1 MNKSVGLLKR
11 ILINF
16 YDIILLFAVLYFFTI
31 PVILM
36 TQGNAVIGSLIY
48 KAYIISI
55 VFLYYAWFWRKY
67 NQTLVMKIWK
77 VKIYSKYS
85 LKISYL
91 QSLKRIIFALIGG
104 HFLLIFNSESLQDK
118 LSKTY
123 LERCD
128 YISSRTMRNIKR
140 QLK

>member
-1 MNKSVGLLKR
+1 MNKSVGLFKR
-11 ILINF
+11 ILISF
-16 YDIILLFAVLYFFTI
+16 YDVILLFAVLYFFTI
-31 PVILM
+31 PVILL

-48 KAYIISI
+48 KVYIISI

-67 NQTLVMKIWK
+67 NQTLGMKIWK

-128 YISSRTMRNIKR
+128 
-140 QLK
+140 

>member
-1 MNKSVGLLKR
+1 MNKNVGLLKR
-11 ILINF
+11 LLINF

-48 KAYIISI
+48 KTYLISI

-67 NQTLVMKIWK
+67 NQTLGMKIWK
-77 VKIYSKYS
+77 VKIYSKNS
-85 LKISYL
+85 FEISYL
-91 QSLKRIIFALIGG
+91 QSLSRIIFALVGG
-104 HFLLIFNSESLQDK
+104 HLLLLFSSESLQDK

-123 LERCD
+123 LKRCD
-128 YISSRTMRNIKR
+128 
-140 QLK
+140 

>member
-1 MNKSVGLLKR
+1 MNKCVGLLKR

-48 KAYIISI
+48 KAYIILI
-55 VFLYYAWFWRKY
+55 IFLYYAWFWKKY
-67 NQTLVMKIWK
+67 NQTLGMKIWK
-77 VKIYSKYS
+77 VKIYNKYS
-85 LKISYL
+85 TEISYS
-91 QSLKRIIFALIGG
+91 QSLKRIIFALAGG
-104 HFLLIFNSESLQDK
+104 HLLLIFNSESLQDK

-128 YISSRTMRNIKR
+128 
-140 QLK
+140 

>member
-1 MNKSVGLLKR
+1 MNKKVGLLRR

-16 YDIILLFAVLYFFTI
+16 YDIILLFAVLYFFTT

-48 KAYIISI
+48 KTYLISI

-67 NQTLVMKIWK
+67 NQTLGMKIWK

-85 LKISYL
+85 SDISYL
-91 QSLKRIIFALIGG
+91 QSLKRIVFALVGG
-104 HFLLIFNSESLQDK
+104 HLLLIFNSESLQDK

-128 YISSRTMRNIKR
+128 
-140 QLK
+140 

>member
-48 KAYIISI
+48 KAYIILI
-55 VFLYYAWFWRKY
+55 IFLYYAWFWKKY
-67 NQTLVMKIWK
+67 NQTLGMKIWK
-77 VKIYSKYS
+77 VKIYNKYS
-85 LKISYL
+85 TEISYS
-91 QSLKRIIFALIGG
+91 QSLKRIIFALAGG
-104 HFLLIFNSESLQDK
+104 HLLLIFNSESLQDK

-123 LERCD
+123 LEKCD
-128 YISSRTMRNIKR
+128 
-140 QLK
+140 

>member
-11 ILINF
+11 ILICF
-16 YDIILLFAVLYFFTI
+16 YDIILLFAILYFFTI

-36 TQGNAVIGSLIY
+36 TQGNAVIGSFIY
-48 KAYIISI
+48 KAYLISI

-67 NQTLVMKIWK
+67 NQTLGMKIWK

-85 LKISYL
+85 SEISYL
-91 QSLKRIIFALIGG
+91 QSLKRIIFALVGG
-104 HFLLIFNSESLQDK
+104 HLLLMFNSESLQDI

-128 YISSRTMRNIKR
+128 
-140 QLK
+140 